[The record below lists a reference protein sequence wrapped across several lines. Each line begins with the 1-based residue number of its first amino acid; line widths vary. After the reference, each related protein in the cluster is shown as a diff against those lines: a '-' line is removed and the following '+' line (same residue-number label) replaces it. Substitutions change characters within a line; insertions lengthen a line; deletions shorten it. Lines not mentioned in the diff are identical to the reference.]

1 MAAIVGVAPARTG
14 LAHGPESPL
23 AALPKMTDPP
33 NPKPVDQADPRP
45 ADHGRLLPRHRLM
58 RVIGRAEQ
66 APRLSSGQKSLLLL
80 AAVALLAVLLAW
92 LDPRPTLRHVD
103 LRMLS
108 GSSTGNYHA
117 TVDRL
122 GAEVA
127 RQRGRVRNLPSAGS
141 VENVQRLLAARSSCD
156 AQFALVQDG
165 SIPADVAGLE
175 LLGRL
180 PQPESLIILGR
191 DLERVRVPLD
201 LSGMRIGIG
210 PVGSGTEQLMRR
222 LLGQLNELQL
232 VASTPTI
239 DQQLDMLVRGELDLG
254 AMVIDEGAALVRDAV
269 VARKLQMLDL
279 PDAPALARRLPFA
292 RPGTIQA
299 GQIDYVHR
307 LPPRDLSV
315 LQVDTLIVGNGCAKN
330 SATLGL
336 LSAVSAVFPAFIQHN
351 KGRPN
356 LTGLPLS
363 PVAANFLRDEG
374 PDALGTYA
382 PWAVD
387 ILPLPTWIQLGVAL
401 SLLFSGMAFGHRFN
415 LWRIDAQRVRIEREI
430 PALFHP
436 GVTLGQIA
444 ETQPD
449 AAAQPQ
455 QERARVGD
463 LLARLDALAERCRR
477 MSLSILVPMGEEMSY
492 RYQESLI
499 ADLQYALRQYR
510 DRLPR
515 TT

>member
-1 MAAIVGVAPARTG
+1 MPA
-14 LAHGPESPL
+14 
-23 AALPKMTDPP
+23 
-33 NPKPVDQADPRP
+33 KPIEKS
-45 ADHGRLLPRHRLM
+45 RLLSRQRLM
-58 RVIGRAEQ
+58 RVIGHAEPR
-66 APRLSSGQKSLLLL
+66 PRLSSGRKTLLLFAALLLL
-80 AAVALLAVLLAW
+80 AALLAW

-103 LRMLS
+103 VAMLS
-108 GSSTGNYHA
+108 GSTTGNYHA

-127 RQRGRVRNLPSAGS
+127 RQRGRLRNLPSAGS
-141 VENVQRLLAARSSCD
+141 VENLQRLLAARSSCEL
-156 AQFALVQDG
+156 QFALVQDG
-165 SIPADVAGLE
+165 SIPADATGLE

-201 LSGMRIGIG
+201 LAGLRIGIG

-222 LLGQLNELQL
+222 LLAQLNELQL
-232 VASTPTI
+232 IASTPTI
-239 DQQLDMLVRGELDLG
+239 DRQLDMLVAGELDLG

-269 VARKLQMLDL
+269 VRRKLQILDM
-279 PDAPALARRLPFA
+279 PDAPALARRLSFA
-292 RPGTIQA
+292 RHGTIQA

-307 LPPRDLSV
+307 LPPRELSV
-315 LQVDTLIVGNGCAKN
+315 LQVDTLIVGNGCARN

-336 LSAVSAVFPAFIQHN
+336 LAAVSTVFPTFIQHN

-356 LTGLPLS
+356 LTGLPVS
-363 PVAANFLRDEG
+363 TVAANFLRDEG

-415 LWRIDAQRVRIEREI
+415 LWRIDAQRVRIERDV

-436 GVTLGQIA
+436 GVTLGEIA
-444 ETQPD
+444 DMPADASQPPG
-449 AAAQPQ
+449 ATRAQL
-455 QERARVGD
+455 D
-463 LLARLDALAERCRR
+463 SLLSRLDELAELCRR
-477 MSLSILVPMGEEMSY
+477 KSLSVLVPMGEEMSY

-499 ADLQYALRQYR
+499 ADLQFALRQYR
-510 DRLPR
+510 QRLPGS
-515 TT
+515 T